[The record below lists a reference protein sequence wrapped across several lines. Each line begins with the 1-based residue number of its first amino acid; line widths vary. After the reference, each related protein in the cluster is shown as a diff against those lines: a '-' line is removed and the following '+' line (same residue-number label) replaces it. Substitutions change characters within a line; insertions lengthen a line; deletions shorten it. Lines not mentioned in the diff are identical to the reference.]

1 MADCGAAAQAALMVK
16 ITLDVPDDVAAHL
29 VELEARLK
37 RLEADKTG
45 SEQPVPEEDID
56 VVTAGIGLEFKRR
69 LLQAVDVDAKRILVD
84 GQPHTKVGRYE
95 ATFFAKEGPVKVT
108 RSLYRPC
115 GARNAKTVD
124 VVAARLG
131 AVGGWLPN
139 AAKAAAFLLQQ
150 GTSREAEATARALGV
165 LPYSRSSFER
175 GAHEVG
181 ERFSIVRDDVED
193 ALIQNYKIPRKAH
206 SISVSLDRVAVPFE
220 EPRNMPADWRPTPD
234 GPQRPI
240 ERAWHMAYVG
250 TVTIHDDRGEALHTI
265 RYGRM
270 PLFGHEDLVGAM
282 TRDVKSLL
290 KKRRDLVV
298 VLLTDGAQEMV
309 DALDAQLNLDTLGVE
324 PRRHID
330 FWHVVEKLGS
340 AAKLIHGP
348 DAEVVLKRWRILLLN
363 SNHAAGRIQ
372 AELIA
377 SRVENLNDEKCPV
390 HAAITYMTNQGPRM
404 SFAAGRAAGL
414 PIGSGN
420 VEATCKSL
428 FGQRFVRTGSRW
440 KEPSGQHIVDL
451 RALAL
456 SERWEDAMN
465 ATLKLDVHRVVR
477 AA

>member
-1 MADCGAAAQAALMVK
+1 MADDRPHDEGVPMVK
-16 ITLDVPDDVAAHL
+16 ITIDVPDDVAAHWM
-29 VELEARLK
+29 ELEARLK

-45 SEQPVPEEDID
+45 TEQPVPEEEID
-56 VVTAGIGLEFKRR
+56 VVSSGIGLEFKRR

-95 ATFFAKEGPVKVT
+95 ATFFAKEGPIKVT
-108 RSLYRPC
+108 RSLYRLC

-131 AVGGWLPN
+131 AVEGWLPN

-165 LPYSRSSFER
+165 LPYSRSSFDR
-175 GAHEVG
+175 VAHDVG

-193 ALIQNYKIPRKAH
+193 TLILQYKVSRKAH

-220 EPRNMPADWRPTPD
+220 ELRNMPPDWRPTPD

-240 ERAWHMAYVG
+240 ARAWHMAYVG
-250 TVTIHDDRGEALHTI
+250 TVTIHDRHGKALHTI

-282 TRDVKSLL
+282 TRDVQALL
-290 KKRRDLVV
+290 KKRAHLVV

-309 DALDAQLNLDTLGVE
+309 DALDAQLSSETLGVE

-348 DAEVVLKRWRILLLN
+348 KAETVLKRWQILLLN
-363 SNHAAGRIQ
+363 SHRAAARIHT
-372 AELIA
+372 ELVA
-377 SRVENLNDEKCPV
+377 SGVEDLENEECPV
-390 HAAITYMTNQGPRM
+390 HAAITYMINQGPRM
-404 SFAAGRAAGL
+404 SFAAARTAGL

-440 KEPSGQHIVDL
+440 KEPTGQHIVDL

-456 SERWEDAMN
+456 SGRWDDAMEL
-465 ATLKLDVHRVVR
+465 TLNLDVHRVMV